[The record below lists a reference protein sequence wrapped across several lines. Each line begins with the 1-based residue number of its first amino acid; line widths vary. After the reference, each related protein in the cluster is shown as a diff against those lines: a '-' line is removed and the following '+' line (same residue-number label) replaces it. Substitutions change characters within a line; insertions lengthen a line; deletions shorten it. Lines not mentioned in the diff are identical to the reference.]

1 MLFAKTTTKWH
12 CNTRRRE
19 EELIEDILCPFVLNL
34 PCPYKHLKVTNKEPP
49 VYKIS
54 VICVSLGLS
63 FAVVCKDLDEFN
75 EWFHYHENWNM
86 ESRTIASARVR
97 LQYMCEWSLR
107 FGPLRSVRCSH
118 RPVMWPCITKPTKS
132 RIAQFCVMA
141 KNKWSGSAWV
151 IFRFWYILNE
161 QSFYII
167 LKFGSIKCIISRCF
181 CRFLDHVD
189 QYFYSLMM
197 VVAIIACVLSF
208 PYKRDYHAYF
218 EPLQLLK
225 GAS

>member
-1 MLFAKTTTKWH
+1 MNSTNDFIIMK
-12 CNTRRRE
+12 
-19 EELIEDILCPFVLNL
+19 IETWKAARSRV
-34 PCPYKHLKVTNKEPP
+34 
-49 VYKIS
+49 
-54 VICVSLGLS
+54 
-63 FAVVCKDLDEFN
+63 
-75 EWFHYHENWNM
+75 HEYDY
-86 ESRTIASARVR
+86 R
-97 LQYMCEWSLR
+97 LQYRYEWSLR
-107 FGPLRSVRCSH
+107 FAFGAVFASSCHMWP
-118 RPVMWPCITKPTKS
+118 WPCITKPTKS

-181 CRFLDHVD
+181 CRFLD